1 MGIAF
6 DECSSDCGLP
16 VSRLTRAVTCV
27 SSDGHP
33 AVEEMCTAAKP
44 PTEQDCQ
51 ATPSCVTYEW
61 AAQDFDPCPTECGL
75 AASTLTREVIC
86 RGSDD
91 SVGVDANCTLESRPP
106 STMEC
111 PLTANCEWHY
121 SEFRACP
128 SDCGL
133 EASTVRRV
141 VECADPADT
150 TVVVESARCSYEDK
164 PATGHYCEA
173 TPRCVV
179 YEWDAPS
186 FADCDASCGLSL
198 ATIHRTVT
206 CKGDDGSIAS
216 TSSSCDLPIPAEA
229 QTCPATPPCTAAEMV
244 DYLEN
249 NPDCQVGE
257 IVFDYD
263 IETSGRVEFEGG
275 FKAELARFLGI
286 AAHRILVLQTKA
298 GSTIVVFAIRDPGPP
313 RGESDRAASVSSA
326 EAMRKL
332 SRAMNGHYD
341 EGSPLL
347 LDETEFAIL
356 STLRLDS
363 GLRTDLRCELAVSPT
378 DVADEQVDCDH
389 TDEWSTLKDEF
400 EDFTVAPM
408 RFISDP
414 AHLNFVLVVG
424 VGALAVLAMAFCLC
438 RRCCCHSQRRKPDQT
453 SSSMQNGAYSQM
465 AEDDSTDVGGGRYD
479 MTKVSSYLDDVEG
492 GGGGSSDASGLGSN
506 TPTSAEA
513 TSSDF
518 DEDDDGEGEEGNA
531 MLSASQM
538 IQADASRYRE
548 AVFRGSS

>member
-1 MGIAF
+1 M
-6 DECSSDCGLP
+6 
-16 VSRLTRAVTCV
+16 
-27 SSDGHP
+27 
-33 AVEEMCTAAKP
+33 
-44 PTEQDCQ
+44 
-51 ATPSCVTYEW
+51 
-61 AAQDFDPCPTECGL
+61 
-75 AASTLTREVIC
+75 
-86 RGSDD
+86 
-91 SVGVDANCTLESRPP
+91 
-106 STMEC
+106 
-111 PLTANCEWHY
+111 
-121 SEFRACP
+121 
-128 SDCGL
+128 
-133 EASTVRRV
+133 RRV

-263 IETSGRVEFEGG
+263 IETSGRVEFEGE

-313 RGESDRAASVSSA
+313 RGESDRTASVSSA

-506 TPTSAEA
+506 TPTSAEE